1 MRRRRSRS
9 NTDYF
14 APHTCNTIDDVT
26 GLKVKLK
33 DTKVRWDNARVTDL
47 NFENRQPQDF
57 PVTPRP
63 QKVYIDTSSEGSM
76 AAPTPYDPANGWND
90 L

>member
-1 MRRRRSRS
+1 MARYRSS
-9 NTDYF
+9 DHFTF
-14 APHTCNTIDDVT
+14 GTCNTIDDVT
-26 GLKVKLK
+26 GLKVKLS
-33 DTKVRWDNARVTDL
+33 DTQKRWDGIVTTAA

-63 QKVYIDTSSEGSM
+63 NRVYVDARTEG
-76 AAPTPYDPANGWND
+76 AEPDVTPFDPDNNTNWG